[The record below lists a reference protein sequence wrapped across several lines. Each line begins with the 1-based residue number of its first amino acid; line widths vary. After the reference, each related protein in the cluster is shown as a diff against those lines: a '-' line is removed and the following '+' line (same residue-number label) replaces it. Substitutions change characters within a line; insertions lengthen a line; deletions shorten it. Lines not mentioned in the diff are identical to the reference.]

1 MAAPSIAPRM
11 ARAAPRWQ
19 AMAASAILAAG
30 LGSAST
36 WLALRASVQDTNLA
50 DTLIADHKRGLL
62 SGQPFDV
69 ASSDRHTVKPWFATR
84 FALAPKVVDLA
95 PQGFPLAGGRIDV
108 IAGAPAPVLIY
119 RHNEHFIS
127 LTALPA
133 QTASAPQTLV
143 IEGYSVQVW
152 HDGGTDYW
160 AISDIDPAEL
170 SKFRQLFERM
180 MDEILGHLGDDLG
193 FGFLCKLAPEIAES
207 FRRHSCPS
215 PPENSS
221 CYASPPNRVLNRDQL
236 IDLVK
241 GREWTGYAGG
251 VDPGDAVADQ
261 DGSRFR
267 LWFAV
272 PAMFSPRPPS
282 ASLRRQQSFDLRD
295 RMMSEILGHLGD
307 DLGFGFL
314 LLRPLNSSLT
324 AP

>member
-1 MAAPSIAPRM
+1 MSTGNEILLTQAAIDGELDAAGMLDFENRLAGNASLAAEYGRLKTLREVMRRELVKPVAPPALRQRIAAMAAPSIAPRV

-133 QTASAPQTLV
+133 QAASPPQALV

-152 HDGGTDYW
+152 RDGGTDYW

-170 SKFRQLFERM
+170 SKFRQLFEAAA
-180 MDEILGHLGDDLG
+180 
-193 FGFLCKLAPEIAES
+193 K
-207 FRRHSCPS
+207 
-215 PPENSS
+215 
-221 CYASPPNRVLNRDQL
+221 
-236 IDLVK
+236 
-241 GREWTGYAGG
+241 AG
-251 VDPGDAVADQ
+251 
-261 DGSRFR
+261 
-267 LWFAV
+267 
-272 PAMFSPRPPS
+272 
-282 ASLRRQQSFDLRD
+282 
-295 RMMSEILGHLGD
+295 SEKNG
-307 DLGFGFL
+307 
-314 LLRPLNSSLT
+314 
-324 AP
+324 

>member
-1 MAAPSIAPRM
+1 MSTGNEILLTQAAIDGELDAAGMLDFENRLAGNAPLAAEYGRLKTLREVMHRDLVKPVAPQALRERVARMVAPSPAPR
-11 ARAAPRWQ
+11 ATRAAPFWR
-19 AMAASAILAAG
+19 AMAASAVFAAG

-133 QTASAPQTLV
+133 QTASAPQALV

-170 SKFRQLFERM
+170 SKFRQLFEAAA
-180 MDEILGHLGDDLG
+180 
-193 FGFLCKLAPEIAES
+193 K
-207 FRRHSCPS
+207 
-215 PPENSS
+215 
-221 CYASPPNRVLNRDQL
+221 
-236 IDLVK
+236 
-241 GREWTGYAGG
+241 AG
-251 VDPGDAVADQ
+251 
-261 DGSRFR
+261 
-267 LWFAV
+267 
-272 PAMFSPRPPS
+272 
-282 ASLRRQQSFDLRD
+282 
-295 RMMSEILGHLGD
+295 SEKNG
-307 DLGFGFL
+307 
-314 LLRPLNSSLT
+314 
-324 AP
+324 